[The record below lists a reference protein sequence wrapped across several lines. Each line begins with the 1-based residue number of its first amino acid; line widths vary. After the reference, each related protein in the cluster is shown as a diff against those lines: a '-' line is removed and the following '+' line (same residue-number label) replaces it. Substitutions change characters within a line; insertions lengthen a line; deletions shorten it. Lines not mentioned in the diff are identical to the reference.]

1 MKPKLALPPG
11 FVEQPAA
18 AAAGT
23 LALPPGFIEDRR
35 DPERERRK
43 ELAKEYAGQ
52 DVEGMGILERGL
64 GGAKHALDRAALG
77 LKGALPESI
86 QRAGDWLDEKLG
98 NKQLTGERLKQGQAF
113 LEEGGLPAQVGN
125 VAGDIAIQAP
135 LAAVPGGLGVQM
147 ALGAGANALLTPG
160 DEMERAKAGAMGA
173 GGAAVGHVLSRALA
187 RVAKPIGDK
196 AADTI
201 ELEARGVE
209 PTFGQSMAQKNT
221 ALGRA
226 VGRTEEALQSVPVAS
241 GPLTQARER
250 AMDQWRAATREAGM
264 PPGPAGLAQAV
275 PDDLPGVH
283 QAWNRRYTAALDAE
297 PLPYASVQYQP
308 DMRRLSQGMA
318 VTPEQRQMAQEL
330 FEQARLT
337 HMSNP
342 TPGVQVTAAGAH
354 GAESE
359 VKTAAARYRQSQDP
373 SQQDFGRLLS
383 NLARDYG
390 QAWRSGLRDPNTR
403 NAIAELDRAYPGFK
417 VLQKAGQ
424 RVGVVQS
431 AGDPSRYTPTAL
443 LQASKAVDRSP
454 GKMAYEAGQ
463 APLQELGRL
472 GQTLQNRLPE
482 SGTTPRALMAMATL
496 GTGAAIE
503 PSTLLSLA
511 ALYGYGSRPVQQYLT
526 GRAAP
531 EAQQAIMQWLRS
543 AAPLAAQTGAA
554 IARPDE

>member
-18 AAAGT
+18 AAGS

-43 ELAKEYAGQ
+43 ELATKYAGEDISQ
-52 DVEGMGILERGL
+52 MGVLKRGL
-64 GGAKHALDRAALG
+64 GGAKHALDRAAMG
-77 LKGALPESI
+77 LKGAFTDLTPEDKALLEQGAAFTQEGDTAATVGNI
-86 QRAGDWLDEKLG
+86 AGDVVIQGALS
-98 NKQLTGERLKQGQAF
+98 RLPVGA
-113 LEEGGLPAQVGN
+113 GL
-125 VAGDIAIQAP
+125 AP
-135 LAAVPGGLGVQM
+135 QM
-147 ALGAGANALLTPG
+147 ALGAGASALLTPG
-160 DEMERAKAGAMGA
+160 DEMERAKAAAMGGA
-173 GGAAVGHVLSRALA
+173 GAAVGHVLTRALG

-209 PTFGQSMAQKNT
+209 PTFGQAMAQKGG
-221 ALGRA
+221 AVGRA
-226 VGRTEEALQSVPVAS
+226 VGKTEEALQSVPVAS
-241 GPLTQARER
+241 GPLVQARER
-250 AMDQWRAATREAGM
+250 AMDQWRGATRAAGM
-264 PPGPAGLAQAV
+264 PPAPAGLAQAV
-275 PDDLPGVH
+275 PEDLPGVH

-308 DMRRLSQGMA
+308 DMRRLSQGIA
-318 VTPEQRQMAQEL
+318 VTPEQRQMAQEM

-359 VKTAAARYRQSQDP
+359 VKTAAARYRNSQDP

-383 NLARDYG
+383 RLARDYG
-390 QAWRSGLRDPNTR
+390 QAWRGGLRDPNTR

-424 RVGVVQS
+424 RVGVVAS
-431 AGDPSRYTPTAL
+431 EGDPSRYTPTAL

-454 GKMAYEAGQ
+454 GKAAYEAGR

-472 GQTLQNRLPE
+472 GQTLSNKLPE
-482 SGTTPRALMAMATL
+482 SGTTPRAIMSALAV
-496 GTGAAIE
+496 GGAGAIE
-503 PSTLLSLA
+503 PTTLLSLA

-531 EAQQAIMQWLRS
+531 QAQQAIMEWLRR
-543 AAPLAAQTGAA
+543 AAPAGAQTGAA
-554 IARPDE
+554 LANE